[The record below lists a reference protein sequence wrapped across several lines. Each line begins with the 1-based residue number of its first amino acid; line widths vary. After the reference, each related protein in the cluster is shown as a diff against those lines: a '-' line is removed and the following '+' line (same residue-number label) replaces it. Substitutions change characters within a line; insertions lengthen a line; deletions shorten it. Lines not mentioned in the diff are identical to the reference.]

1 MHAPLSK
8 RIIEDFLRGF
18 CEEKGV
24 DEETMYRKL
33 EQTAAASAGVEQ
45 FVPAI
50 VRADDFEW

>member
-1 MHAPLSK
+1 MP
-8 RIIEDFLRGF
+8 
-18 CEEKGV
+18 EEKGV